1 MIQEEELHCL
11 KLISE
16 TPTDINTELNTSLL
30 LKELTLVST
39 FSVDVKPLSQLV
51 MSFQSTK
58 LLKVL
63 PSATSNLL
71 LEIKDLTPGALELM
85 LLLSDTLM
93 MDQEPE
99 SDFPQV
105 QERLSLEAAEL
116 PLVLL
121 PVEEEMK
128 SPS

>member
-1 MIQEEELHCL
+1 MIQEEELL
-11 KLISE
+11 YSKFNLEIL
-16 TPTDINTELNTSLL
+16 TDINTELNTSLL

-58 LLKVL
+58 LLKVP

-121 PVEEEMK
+121 LVEEEMK